1 MGCVNTTQF
10 FPNLFVLGTLSS
22 KRWENIGK
30 STLGFTGLTQ
40 IWERI
45 GKYSSYLK
53 NSLGIKLGILVLKQ
67 VMEEFWEKL
76 ARGNFKLLRTG
87 SFSTVNIF
95 GLTFWVIYMIFT
107 KSWILRKQRR
117 SILNTR
123 LVLIVLLKLR
133 LYNNYSTIER

>member
-53 NSLGIKLGILVLKQ
+53 NSLGIKLGILALKQ
-67 VMEEFWEKL
+67 VMEAFWEKL

-95 GLTFWVIYMIFT
+95 WAHLLGYLHDFY
-107 KSWILRKQRR
+107 KILDFKKAKK
-117 SILNTR
+117 IN
-123 LVLIVLLKLR
+123 
-133 LYNNYSTIER
+133 IEHKACINCIIKVAFM